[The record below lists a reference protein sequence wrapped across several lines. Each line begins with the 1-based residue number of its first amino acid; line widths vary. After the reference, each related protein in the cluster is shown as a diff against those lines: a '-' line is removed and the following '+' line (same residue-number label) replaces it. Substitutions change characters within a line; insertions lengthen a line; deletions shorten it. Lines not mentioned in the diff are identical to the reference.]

1 MKRYF
6 VDGNEISE
14 AQAILIENENSKLIN
29 SGDIAS
35 LIGCKFITIINNLWF
50 IITVINVPMLI
61 HVLLCNIWI
70 ILLSINKS
78 INLLE
83 RF

>member
-29 SGDIAS
+29 SGNIAS
-35 LIGCKFITIINNLWF
+35 LISCKFITIINN
-50 IITVINVPMLI
+50 
-61 HVLLCNIWI
+61 
-70 ILLSINKS
+70 
-78 INLLE
+78 
-83 RF
+83 

>member
-35 LIGCKFITIINNLWF
+35 LIGCKFITIINN
-50 IITVINVPMLI
+50 
-61 HVLLCNIWI
+61 
-70 ILLSINKS
+70 
-78 INLLE
+78 
-83 RF
+83 

>member
-1 MKRYF
+1 MQVRTSQGFGSYTLRKIRKEGIVMKRYF

-35 LIGCKFITIINNLWF
+35 LIGCKFITIINN
-50 IITVINVPMLI
+50 
-61 HVLLCNIWI
+61 
-70 ILLSINKS
+70 
-78 INLLE
+78 
-83 RF
+83 